1 MPILKTEILGSIIE
15 INYQEDEYEKLLKLI
30 KNFKNRLNEFPADGR
45 INNNVI
51 MFLSALKAE
60 DQLEESKR
68 IIVSGDNLRERIKKN
83 FLNIEKLDNEIF
95 FLKDQID
102 QIRSL
107 NELEKKNNL
116 IAIKEIEKLN
126 DIIELIKTKI
136 KNYL

>member
-116 IAIKEIEKLN
+116 IAIKEIEELN
-126 DIIELIKTKI
+126 DVIELIKTKI